1 MLDRLQHL
9 NYGLLYPL
17 WIAAGAL
24 AVGVARLARR
34 IWRRT

>member
-1 MLDRLQHL
+1 MERINDL
-9 NYGLLYPL
+9 NLGLLYPL
-17 WIAAGAL
+17 WIAAVAL